1 MEVGRSKI
9 VPFLAFLIGV
19 GLLYPLIMS
28 GIFKLDLKT
37 SMIIGVVMGI
47 VGAVI
52 WLVTSNIRQKKRAMK
67 Q

>member
-1 MEVGRSKI
+1 VGRSKI